1 MGFDNNNKNGE
12 TVYAKE
18 HQAIRLIIR
27 RYVDGIDSYKIII
40 EELEKLGIKDA
51 ILALESIEV
60 LGDYSDKIEP
70 ELKTNLLHSGV
81 KILDNK
87 KSILAKNIKNV
98 IIDMINSAGELPK
111 MKNSDYISEKLG
123 YNYTYLANTFSE
135 VEGITIQRFI
145 ISQKVEKVK
154 KLILNDELT
163 LSEIAYK
170 LQYSSAAHMS
180 NQFKKITGLTPSH
193 YRILK
198 ENTKSIL

>member
-1 MGFDNNNKNGE
+1 MGFDNNNRNEE
-12 TVYAKE
+12 TTYAKE
-18 HQAIRLIIR
+18 HQAVQLIIR
-27 RYVDGIDSYKIII
+27 RYVDGVDYYKIIAS
-40 EELEKLGIKDA
+40 ELEKLGIKDA
-51 ILALESIEV
+51 ILALETIEV
-60 LGDYSDKIEP
+60 LGDYSDKIAS

-81 KILDNK
+81 EILNNK
-87 KSILAKNIKNV
+87 KSILAKNVKNV
-98 IIDMINSAGELPK
+98 IIEMINSAGELPK
-111 MKNSDYISEKLG
+111 VKNSDYIGKKLNH
-123 YNYTYLANTFSE
+123 NYTYLANTFSE
-135 VEGITIQRFI
+135 VEGTTIQQFI

>member
-98 IIDMINSAGELPK
+98 IIDMINYAGELPK

-135 VEGITIQRFI
+135 AQGTTIQQFI
-145 ISQKVEKVK
+145 ILHKVEKVK
-154 KLILNDELT
+154 ELIFNDRLN
-163 LSEIAYK
+163 LSEIAYN
-170 LQYSSAAHMS
+170 LHYSSAAHLS
-180 NQFKKITGLTPSH
+180 NQFKNVTGHTPTS
-193 YRILK
+193 YRSLK
-198 ENTKSIL
+198 EKDFPI